1 MNKKDDN
8 KEAMPMGLGFG
19 LAMNDEAMKHF
30 SEMPENEKKQVIEA
44 ARCVNSKS
52 EMKSLIDD
60 IAGI

>member
-1 MNKKDDN
+1 MSKKDNN

-44 ARCVNSKS
+44 ARCVSSKS

>member
-1 MNKKDDN
+1 MNKENKN
-8 KEAMPMGLGFG
+8 KEELPLGLGFG
-19 LAMNDEAMKHF
+19 LARNEQAMKHF